1 MRLDI
6 QCLRGIAILLV
17 FLFHLFPDTIVNGFL
32 GVDIFF
38 VISGFLMAKIITK
51 TRITKANDFLL
62 FYYKRFRRI
71 LPLYFLVIFGTV
83 IMVHFYLGEY
93 LWKNNNR
100 YSLASLFL
108 VTNQLVI
115 HDQADYFNF
124 FTMTSSI
131 NAFLHLWSL
140 SVEMQFYLLVPFIFL
155 GLQMLEH
162 NYLKVIF
169 IIFLLLTVSIFQLIA
184 VSLITIIGC
193 IAYLLVLE
201 QFAFNFML
209 LRLWQFSAG
218 FVALFCANPEK
229 LPNKAELSKDV
240 IFKFPFTKD
249 DICTVSLATLGSC
262 LIPQKL
268 NVMILRPVVTL
279 STAIIISS
287 ENKNF
292 QILSSKLLGYI
303 GDVSY
308 VLYLVHWPLIAIFPP
323 FTIQNYLFLIVSIFL
338 ISTVLHHIY
347 EQKYLTLDW
356 KSITLLLSVLILGN
370 GLLQIN
376 IRREGFWKNDFPTD
390 IQEIIDT
397 NKAQL
402 PYSWSHE
409 PKRFEC
415 TEEKIGDQIEDNR
428 VFGYG
433 SCIRG
438 NGNFSIMMIG
448 NSYVMNL
455 RNSIRTQFSSNY
467 TDFRYVSLAA
477 GYGLYADT
485 PISHLSLEISR
496 KNVER
501 YKPDILFIL
510 ARHSSSIKQPIQEDD
525 EFVQQ
530 MTENIKYYEKFVKKI
545 VILDPLILFP
555 LGFVDI
561 FLQNVVHRPEA
572 LERVHLNQRIADK
585 EMKFAKKRFSMLKC
599 TKCEFF
605 ELNHVFLEGDKYLTF
620 DRDTLISYVDNTIH
634 LSSAGLKMCDNVFK
648 TVAQQVMDTI

>member
-1 MRLDI
+1 
-6 QCLRGIAILLV
+6 
-17 FLFHLFPDTIVNGFL
+17 
-32 GVDIFF
+32 
-38 VISGFLMAKIITK
+38 
-51 TRITKANDFLL
+51 
-62 FYYKRFRRI
+62 
-71 LPLYFLVIFGTV
+71 
-83 IMVHFYLGEY
+83 MVHFYLGEY

-115 HDQADYFNF
+115 HDQADYFNAF

-162 NYLKVIF
+162 NYLK
-169 IIFLLLTVSIFQLIA
+169 LIA

-268 NVMILRPVVTL
+268 NVMILRPVVAL

-292 QILSSKLLGYI
+292 QK
-303 GDVSY
+303 
-308 VLYLVHWPLIAIFPP
+308 
-323 FTIQNYLFLIVSIFL
+323 
-338 ISTVLHHIY
+338 
-347 EQKYLTLDW
+347 
-356 KSITLLLSVLILGN
+356 
-370 GLLQIN
+370 
-376 IRREGFWKNDFPTD
+376 
-390 IQEIIDT
+390 IIDT
-397 NKAQL
+397 NKAEL
-402 PYSWSHE
+402 PFFWKHD

-415 TEEKIGDQIEDNR
+415 TEEKIGDQIEDQK

-433 SCIRG
+433 SCGRG

-448 NSYVMNL
+448 NSFVMNL
-455 RNSIRTQFSSNY
+455 RTPIRTHFNNNFTY
-467 TDFRYVSLAA
+467 FRYISLAD

-485 PISHLSLEISR
+485 PSSHLSLEISR

-501 YKPDILFIL
+501 YKPDVLFIL
-510 ARHSSSIKQPIQEDD
+510 GRHFSTMKKPLQEDD
-525 EFVQQ
+525 QLVQE
-530 MTENIKYYEKFVKKI
+530 MNNNIKFYEKFVKKI
-545 VILDPLILFP
+545 YILDSLILFP
-555 LGFVDI
+555 LGFMDL
-561 FLQNVVHRPEA
+561 FLQNVVHRPEI
-572 LERVHLNQRIADK
+572 LEGLHLNRMKADM
-585 EMKFAKKRFSMLKC
+585 EMKIVKKRFSMLKC
-599 TKCEFF
+599 TKCKFF
-605 ELNHVFLEGDKYLTF
+605 DLNHAFLEGDKYLTF
-620 DRDTLISYVDNTIH
+620 DRDTLITYCDNTFH
-634 LSSAGLKMCDNVFK
+634 LTSAGLKLCDNALR
-648 TVAQQVMDTI
+648 TVAQEVMDTI